1 MKQPVKR
8 TLSRQELLI
17 ISDCILC
24 KLREIDEAYRLVLT
38 EETRKVISQE
48 RKNLYDILT
57 TVTTIA
63 EQ

>member
-1 MKQPVKR
+1 MKQAKR
-8 TLSRQELLI
+8 NLSRQELMI

-38 EETRKVISQE
+38 EESRKVIIQE
-48 RKNLYDILT
+48 RKRLYDILT
-57 TVTTIA
+57 TVTTIV